1 VSVLGRVRNENAGGG
16 SSSSRTYLF
25 VSSAEPLAAAE
36 AVWSAPIPIDFCVR
50 GPSEAAREAARFA
63 CAGRPV
69 RMDEEPLLAA
79 RRPDETDIDVAARQA
94 DAFRTLYALDTRSAL
109 VIWDDGASI
118 AESPR
123 LVDEQWL
130 LRTAELIE
138 RGLPLP

>member
-1 VSVLGRVRNENAGGG
+1 MSVLGSLWNASAGGR
-16 SSSSRTYLF
+16 SSSGRTYLF

-36 AVWSAPIPIDFCVR
+36 AVWSAPAPIDLCVM
-50 GPSEAAREAARFA
+50 GPSEASREAARFA

-69 RMDEEPLLAA
+69 RMDEEPLLAV
-79 RRPDETDIDVAARQA
+79 RRPDESDIDVAARQA
-94 DAFRTLYALDTRSAL
+94 DALRALYALDTRSAL
-109 VIWDDGASI
+109 VIWDDGAPI

-130 LRTAELIE
+130 LYMAELIE